1 MPCSR
6 TCSVRVKNESDLLFT
21 LQSHSSSS
29 LPTHISLS
37 VTITSKHPPLIFTVP
52 SHRFLRPLLCSL
64 HHCLSSKPSHARSPS
79 FSTSHCFYYHS
90 SGLWWMTEFDL
101 GGGTEIEQGNRRWS
115 AVWGTR
121 VALSFA
127 CEPLGLL
134 LLFAV
139 NYHNVYRFHKSNPQP
154 LDTQRDWVKFV
165 GHFSVSGQNKIVLLF
180 LNLLLK
186 HCKWLIC
193 SLHGFNYPTKQTCY
207 F

>member
-6 TCSVRVKNESDLLFT
+6 TCSVRVKNESDLLFP

-52 SHRFLRPLLCSL
+52 SHRFLHPLLCSL

-101 GGGTEIEQGNRRWS
+101 GGGSENEQGNRRWS

-154 LDTQRDWVKFV
+154 LDTQCDWVKFV
-165 GHFSVSGQNKIVLLF
+165 EHFSVSGQNKIVFWFFLVFLKSASETLQMTNLF
-180 LNLLLK
+180 SS
-186 HCKWLIC
+186 WL
-193 SLHGFNYPTKQTCY
+193 
-207 F
+207 

>member
-6 TCSVRVKNESDLLFT
+6 TCSVRVKNESDLLFP

-52 SHRFLRPLLCSL
+52 SHRFLHPLLCSL

-90 SGLWWMTEFDL
+90 SGLWWITEFDL
-101 GGGTEIEQGNRRWS
+101 GGRSEIEQGNRRWS

-154 LDTQRDWVKFV
+154 LDTQCDWVKFV
-165 GHFSVSGQNKIVLLF
+165 EHFSVSGQNKIVFWVFLVFLKSASETLQMTNLF
-180 LNLLLK
+180 SS
-186 HCKWLIC
+186 WL
-193 SLHGFNYPTKQTCY
+193 
-207 F
+207 